1 MQRSVPFGQCEHPE
15 STIEMKREI
24 ADPSSGEVGRRPE
37 VSGRA
42 IAGEAAEGAAGSAG
56 RSGPWY
62 RLPPR
67 YRTLAWV
74 AGLFLAINALVRLGL
89 IAFAADSANLQPLRL
104 LEILAVGLLYDA
116 AALAYVLVPFALL
129 ASLVPGGRRGRV
141 VHATLASLL
150 VFAAIV
156 GMLFTAA
163 SEGVFWNEFSSRFN
177 FIAVDYLVYTREV
190 VGNVRESYPIG
201 AMLAVIFALGL
212 VVAVAIRR
220 PLWRAGLA
228 AAGTKRQ
235 RLAGL
240 SVALALPVLSFGLV
254 GDAPREATGA
264 GSARDL
270 AGNGY
275 YEFMRAYRSN
285 DLDFRAFYRT
295 MDLTRAETVMRDEFT
310 EAGSRDVFT
319 QASSRGVLQG
329 ARNPLERTV
338 RAEGATRPMNVV
350 LVSMESLGADYVESF
365 GGRPGLT
372 PNLDRLARE
381 GLMFTQTYATGLR
394 TVRGLEALT
403 LSIPPTPGHAV
414 PMRANNK
421 GFQTIGGVF
430 REHGYD
436 ALYLY
441 GGYSYFDNMR
451 DFFGG
456 NGYTVIDRGAI
467 AKEDISHETIWGVAD
482 EDLFRLAVRE
492 IDSRTAAGRK
502 VFAHVMTT
510 SNHRP
515 FTYPAGR
522 IDIAS
527 GTSRDGAV
535 KYSDWAIGEF
545 IREASTRP
553 WFRDT
558 LFVFVADH
566 TSNGRGRT
574 DLPPENYRV
583 PLIIYAPGTIAAGR
597 VEQVASQ
604 IDVAPTVLALLNL
617 NYTSRFFGQDILTE
631 GVKHPRALMANYLT
645 VGYME
650 RGVVVELSPKRR
662 TGIVDAVSGKP
673 VATDDPRGEGLV
685 DEAVAYYQVATQ
697 VLRGDAR
704 TPVGQTARASAT
716 EH

>member
-1 MQRSVPFGQCEHPE
+1 MTARDAATASQR
-15 STIEMKREI
+15 
-24 ADPSSGEVGRRPE
+24 
-37 VSGRA
+37 
-42 IAGEAAEGAAGSAG
+42 GAAPEASGAGS
-56 RSGPWY
+56 WY
-62 RLPPR
+62 LPPPR

-74 AGLFLAINALVRLGL
+74 AGLFLVINALVRLGL
-89 IAFAADSANLQPLRL
+89 IAFDGDAANLQPMRFLA
-104 LEILAVGLLYDA
+104 ILAVGVLYDA

-129 ASLVPGGRRGRV
+129 ASAVPGRGLGRV
-141 VHATLASLL
+141 VHAVLASLL
-150 VFAAIV
+150 VFAVIV
-156 GMLFTAA
+156 AMLFTAA

-190 VGNVRESYPIG
+190 VGNIRESYSIG
-201 AMLAVIFALGL
+201 VMLSAIAAVGLVAFAL
-212 VVAVAIRR
+212 IRR
-220 PLWRAGLA
+220 PFWRAGLA
-228 AAGTKRQ
+228 PAGTRRQ

-240 SVALALPVLSFGLV
+240 SVALALPVLSFSLV
-254 GDAPREATGA
+254 GDGPREAVGP

-275 YEFMRAYRSN
+275 YEFMRAFRSN
-285 DLDFRAFYRT
+285 DLDFRAFYKT
-295 MDLTRAETVMRDEFT
+295 LSQAHAEQVMRDEFA
-310 EAGSRDVFT
+310 ESGSRDGFHP
-319 QASSRGVLQG
+319 
-329 ARNPLERTV
+329 ARHPLERSV
-338 RAEGATRPMNVV
+338 VAQGAPRPMNVV

-403 LSIPPTPGHAV
+403 LSMPPTPGHAV

-421 GFQTIGGVF
+421 GFQTLGGVF
-430 REHGYD
+430 KENGYD

-467 AKEDISHETIWGVAD
+467 AKEDISHETVWGVAD
-482 EDLFRLAVRE
+482 EDLFKLAIRE
-492 IDSRTAAGRK
+492 IDSRTGAGRK

-515 FTYPAGR
+515 FTYPEGR
-522 IDIAS
+522 IDIAP
-527 GTSRDGAV
+527 GTGRDGAV

-545 IREASTRP
+545 VRAASTRP

-566 TSNGRGRT
+566 TSHGRGRT

-583 PLIIYAPGTIAAGR
+583 PLIMYAPGLIEPRHLDQT
-597 VEQVASQ
+597 ASQ
-604 IDVAPTVLALLNL
+604 IDVAPTVLAMLNMS
-617 NYTSRFFGQDILTE
+617 YTSRFFGQNILTE
-631 GVKHPRALMANYLT
+631 GAKHPRALMANYLT

-650 RGVVVELSPKRR
+650 NGVVVELSPKRR
-662 TGIVDAVSGKP
+662 TALVDAISGKP
-673 VATDDPRGEGLV
+673 VAADDPRGKGLV
-685 DEAVAYYQVATQ
+685 EEAIAYYQVATQ

-704 TPVGQTARASAT
+704 DARELSAQAPARID
-716 EH
+716 